1 MEAGGWVGGKR
12 WGEGRAMGGSGDR
25 APAYPPCVPV
35 PSFPMSLAWCSLW
48 PSLLLPLLVDCAP
61 GGPSHLILPSIFWA
75 LLPLQAPSPAGNQ
88 AAEIRGADTQQQVP
102 GAVWDDPT
110 TEDRHH
116 SATKQRPQG
125 DLGFSS
131 IPCTPP
137 HPVSSLSSF
146 SVVSSLLEAS
156 HPLLPTPGAARP
168 AGAAL
173 LSWGVIFTNGG
184 QPPSCG

>member
-48 PSLLLPLLVDCAP
+48 PSLLLPLLMDCAP

-125 DLGFSS
+125 DLGFSN
-131 IPCTPP
+131 IPPAPP
-137 HPVSSLSSF
+137 HCLQSELFLHGLIS
-146 SVVSSLLEAS
+146 
-156 HPLLPTPGAARP
+156 
-168 AGAAL
+168 AGGIPPIPPHTWSRQACGGGPAL
-173 LSWGVIFTNGG
+173 LGSDLH
-184 QPPSCG
+184 